1 VPDEWRTYRL
11 VKLTHRLPSELDE
24 EPAHALD
31 WLLAI
36 DETVASLGVPN
47 A

>member
-1 VPDEWRTYRL
+1 MYRL

-24 EPAHALD
+24 EPAIGLD

-36 DETVASLGVPN
+36 DDVVAQAKLANGG
-47 A
+47 

>member
-1 VPDEWRTYRL
+1 MYRL

-24 EPAHALD
+24 EPAHTLD

-36 DETVASLGVPN
+36 DETVLSVRAEKEGEGG
-47 A
+47 